1 MKKMLIALGAVAA
14 IAGPAAT
21 ASANPSFGGVVVGTQ
36 GRSVLVASSTGL
48 VRAFAG
54 HAPIGAR
61 VVLVGGR
68 LTVDGRSRSAH
79 VRGIVVRRIGST
91 MFLSSNRHLVAVHS
105 GRVPASA
112 GHHIAPPPGD
122 EVSTQVTISGN
133 QLDADS
139 EDDLGPAANNTVH
152 VQAVVTAVGNGTVTV
167 SVNGQSLTLPLPA
180 GLTLPASFVG
190 QTVDLN
196 VSLGSAAAATGNGDD
211 QGENGQGDGED
222 GNGGGTNNGGG
233 DGGGDS

>member
-1 MKKMLIALGAVAA
+1 MKRMLTGLIAVAA
-14 IAGPAAT
+14 VVGWP
-21 ASANPSFGGVVVGTQ
+21 ASAGAHRQFAGVVVGTQ
-36 GRSVLVASSTGL
+36 GASVLVASPSGL

-54 HAPIGAR
+54 HARIGDD
-61 VVLVGGR
+61 VELVGGR
-68 LTVDGRSRSAH
+68 MVVDGRSRTAH
-79 VRGIVVRRIGST
+79 LRGIVVRRIGGT

-112 GHHIAPPPGD
+112 SHQGSPAPGD
-122 EVSTQVTISGN
+122 EVSTQVSISGDR
-133 QLDADS
+133 LDADS
-139 EDDLGPAANNTVH
+139 EDDLGPADNGTVQ

-190 QTVDLN
+190 QTVNLS
-196 VSLGSAAAATGNGDD
+196 VSLGTTTGANAGDDDQGDD
-211 QGENGQGDGED
+211 QQGANDDNHDNHDNGD
-222 GNGGGTNNGGG
+222 